1 MAMVDVDRLRLPGVG
16 MRFEFTA
23 RSGQRIGVVAHRTGR
38 KEVFVASRADPDSF
52 TEVFE
57 LTDEESRAFADLL
70 GGSQVSRELSRLQ
83 QEVEGLAIDW
93 LPVDPDS
100 PYVGRSIGDT
110 RTRTRTGVSIVAVVR
125 GEEAIAA
132 PAPEFRLEA
141 DDTVVVVGKPRGIEG
156 VVELLHAG

>member
-1 MAMVDVDRLRLPGVG
+1 
-16 MRFEFTA
+16 
-23 RSGQRIGVVAHRTGR
+23 SRT
-38 KEVFVASRADPDSF
+38 DPDSF

-83 QEVEGLAIDW
+83 QDVEGLAIDW

-100 PYVGRSIGDT
+100 PYVGRTIGDT
-110 RTRTRTGVSIVAVVR
+110 RTRARTGVSIVAVVR
-125 GEEAIAA
+125 HEEAIAA
-132 PAPEFRLEA
+132 PGPEFRLEA

>member
-1 MAMVDVDRLRLPGVG
+1 MRKVALVTGASAGLGVEFAEQLAARGCDLLLVARREERLRALAQQLEAKHGV
-16 MRFEFTA
+16 RV
-23 RSGQRIGVVAHRTGR
+23 S
-38 KEVFVASRADPDSF
+38 VFAADLGDRAAPAAV
-52 TEVFE
+52 E
-57 LTDEESRAFADLL
+57 AFA
-70 GGSQVSRELSRLQ
+70 GEQ
-83 QEVEGLAIDW
+83 GLAIDW

-125 GEEAIAA
+125 GEDAIAA
-132 PAPEFRLEA
+132 PGPEFRLEA